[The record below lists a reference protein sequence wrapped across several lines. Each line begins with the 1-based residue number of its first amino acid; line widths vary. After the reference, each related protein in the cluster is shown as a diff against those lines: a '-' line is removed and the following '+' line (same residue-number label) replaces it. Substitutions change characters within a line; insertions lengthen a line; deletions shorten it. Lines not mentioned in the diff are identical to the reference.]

1 MSSHQRSVVMSST
14 KDIFDTPEVRAA
26 RARLVKSLEELLPE
40 DREQIRRAAR
50 TVTPERRAEI
60 AKEATEAS
68 EKFREA
74 LMTVQRKKDG

>member
-1 MSSHQRSVVMSST
+1 MLSST

-26 RARLVKSLEELLPE
+26 RARFVKSLEEMLPE
-40 DREQIRRAAR
+40 ERAALR
-50 TVTPERRAEI
+50 DAAAKVTPERMAEI

-74 LMTVQRKKDG
+74 LMSIQRKKDE